1 MNMRKNLLFILFL
14 LFLIQASCTK
24 DETPVSGNQ
33 IIETTL
39 YGTGPYYAYGFSFS
53 QAKEVSTLEDPGPD
67 ITLLAD
73 VGIDGTTIRR
83 LMLQTENLKNSF
95 NKYGEYPNATSAET
109 AYNNLTSANVTQWA
123 EWVDT
128 LKSHQVWIFRTGTDR
143 YAKFRIINT
152 VTGQKD
158 GKPYGECTF
167 EWDYQPDGTLTFPGK

>member
-1 MNMRKNLLFILFL
+1 MRKNLLFILFL

-24 DETPVSGNQ
+24 DEPPVSGNQ
-33 IIETTL
+33 TIETTL
-39 YGTGPYYAYGFSFS
+39 YGSGPYYAYGFSFS
-53 QAKEVSTLEDPGPD
+53 QAKEISTLEDPGPD

-73 VGIDGTTIRR
+73 VDVDGTTIRR
-83 LMLQTENLKNSF
+83 LMLQTENLSNSF
-95 NKYGEYPNATSAET
+95 SKYGEYPNATSAET
-109 AYNNLTSANVTQWA
+109 AYNNLTSATVTQWV

-128 LKSHQVWIFRTGTDR
+128 LKSHQVWIFRTDNEH

-152 VTGQKD
+152 VAEERG

>member
-1 MNMRKNLLFILFL
+1 MIMRKNLLFILFL
-14 LFLIQASCTK
+14 SLLIQASCTK
-24 DETPVSGNQ
+24 DEIPISGNQ

-73 VGIDGTTIRR
+73 VDIDGTTIRR
-83 LMLQTENLKNSF
+83 LMLQTENLKTSF
-95 NKYGEYPNATSAET
+95 NKYGEYPNATSAES
-109 AYNNLTSANVTQWA
+109 AYNNLTSANVTQWE

-128 LKSHQVWIFRTGTDR
+128 LKSHQVWIFRSGTDR

-152 VTGQKD
+152 VAGQKD

-167 EWDYQPDGTLTFPGK
+167 EWEYQPDGTLTFPGK